1 MRILLIEPEKAPVVK
16 EISGELKEMQEIVG
30 GTIQAIYPF
39 KEKDIALICNEEA
52 KLIGLPANRALM
64 NDDGKIYDV
73 IHGTFFICGT
83 SEDSFASLT
92 HEQIERFTKEYSIPE
107 MFIVINGKLICFPM

>member
-1 MRILLIEPEKAPVVK
+1 MRILIFEPEKAPVVK

-39 KEKDIALICNEEA
+39 DEDVALVCNDEA
-52 KLIGLPANRALM
+52 KLMGLPANRALM

-73 IHGTFFICGT
+73 ICGTFFICGT
-83 SEDSFASLT
+83 AEDSFADLT
-92 HEQIERFTKEYSIPE
+92 PEQIERFTKEYSIPE
-107 MFIVINGKLICFPM
+107 MFIINGKLVCFPMK